1 MATIAELLE
10 AANRKVQ
17 RGEETKALLKTRLT
31 EKGLDVA
38 SENNFY
44 NLADKVGE
52 IEPIQYFFLRIG
64 GGDAVLQAS
73 DFLINSMFITQANYD
88 LSEGNIGDP
97 IKIPILPTPNTYNG
111 VQYNAYIALHG
122 SYMITLG
129 RSIIEDKRS
138 ASSTTSCDFYYF
150 NAVPNKEYKFSITYD

>member
-52 IEPIQYFFLRIG
+52 IETVG
-64 GGDAVLQAS
+64 GTVSVLLSDLTGYGTNSVIFEFSQGGKLKNDSISPFEVKTVQVDINTILFYSGD
-73 DFLINSMFITQANYD
+73 FNS
-88 LSEGNIGDP
+88 S
-97 IKIPILPTPNTYNG
+97 PILSGYLSDVETGEGYG
-111 VQYNAYIALHG
+111 VVFVSGECQ
-122 SYMITLG
+122 ITW
-129 RSIIEDKRS
+129 
-138 ASSTTSCDFYYF
+138 
-150 NAVPNKEYKFSITYD
+150 